1 MGIVHPDGVAVA
13 PGLQCAARYALAT
26 VGTESPSVYFRGVTE
41 HPGLARPMKSC
52 GARGEF
58 PPKETSV
65 STDAKASKILAR
77 TFFNQL
83 RASGYTP
90 TQVIGV
96 ATELIDL
103 VTSDLKEESRRSDE
117 SDFAVEE
124 ARPAL

>member
-1 MGIVHPDGVAVA
+1 
-13 PGLQCAARYALAT
+13 
-26 VGTESPSVYFRGVTE
+26 
-41 HPGLARPMKSC
+41 MKLC
-52 GARGEF
+52 GAEGRI
-58 PPKETSV
+58 PPKEKPV

-103 VTSDLKEESRRSDE
+103 VTSDIREEGRRPE
-117 SDFAVEE
+117 AAELTPEE
-124 ARPAL
+124 AYPSL

>member
-1 MGIVHPDGVAVA
+1 
-13 PGLQCAARYALAT
+13 
-26 VGTESPSVYFRGVTE
+26 
-41 HPGLARPMKSC
+41 
-52 GARGEF
+52 
-58 PPKETSV
+58 V

-103 VTSDLKEESRRSDE
+103 VTSDIREEGRRPEAPDL
-117 SDFAVEE
+117 APEE
-124 ARPAL
+124 AYPSL

>member
-1 MGIVHPDGVAVA
+1 MKHGG
-13 PGLQCAARYALAT
+13 AARAN
-26 VGTESPSVYFRGVTE
+26 FR
-41 HPGLARPMKSC
+41 PR
-52 GARGEF
+52 RN
-58 PPKETSV
+58 SV

-103 VTSDLKEESRRSDE
+103 VTSDIKEESRRPNGPE
-117 SDFAVEE
+117 LTAEE
-124 ARPAL
+124 AFPAL

>member
-1 MGIVHPDGVAVA
+1 M
-13 PGLQCAARYALAT
+13 
-26 VGTESPSVYFRGVTE
+26 
-41 HPGLARPMKSC
+41 
-52 GARGEF
+52 
-58 PPKETSV
+58 

-103 VTSDLKEESRRSDE
+103 VTSDLKEESRRLDMPE
-117 SDFAVEE
+117 LTAEE
-124 ARPAL
+124 AYPTL

>member
-1 MGIVHPDGVAVA
+1 
-13 PGLQCAARYALAT
+13 
-26 VGTESPSVYFRGVTE
+26 
-41 HPGLARPMKSC
+41 MKQTG
-52 GARGEF
+52 GAGRDSAQGEL
-58 PPKETSV
+58 V

-103 VTSDLKEESRRSDE
+103 VTSDLKEESRRPEAPEYTAEE
-117 SDFAVEE
+117 SF
-124 ARPAL
+124 PAL